1 MKNKSKLLCSL
12 SKDYENLES
21 KLQRKILLSN
31 MNCIEF
37 YFVLQSVFPLQ
48 LGQMLLLDLQNLWQ
62 FWTPDGEGC
71 WKRPWWKFSAH
82 CRLRKCQMKSVKSF
96 FAGHSVANCIWL
108 TEYEFVLNLLRYG
121 QNSHAASHK

>member
-1 MKNKSKLLCSL
+1 MKNKFKLLCSL

-48 LGQMLLLDLQNLWQ
+48 LGQMLLLDLQNL
-62 FWTPDGEGC
+62 
-71 WKRPWWKFSAH
+71 
-82 CRLRKCQMKSVKSF
+82 
-96 FAGHSVANCIWL
+96 
-108 TEYEFVLNLLRYG
+108 
-121 QNSHAASHK
+121 